1 MWIQSYKKWSL
12 KKHIELVHEK
22 IECVCNLCEYAS
34 LVIVLISLQ
43 IIKCAGIPE
52 QRWQIS
58 IWTVSS
64 EFGRHFSG
72 HLWHT
77 LWSHSRC
84 ELIYNFRYLCKSQS
98 MQEHLRCGILIWTVS
113 SEFWYLCKLY
123 SAQEHTHIVSVNEKV
138 RYPCSQCEYWAT
150 INLNQFHEKL
160 KYPYYHCDK
169 HHTQRVMWRDIL
181 NQSRGKISTHVINVY
196 IKLKLKISK

>member
-1 MWIQSYKKWSL
+1 MWVCKFSYSFDISANHK
-12 KKHIELVHEK
+12 
-22 IECVCNLCEYAS
+22 VCRNSWAEVTNLNMNC
-34 LVIVLISLQ
+34 
-43 IIKCAGIPE
+43 
-52 QRWQIS
+52 
-58 IWTVSS
+58 S

-181 NQSRGKISTHVINVY
+181 NQSRGKISTHVINVLHN
-196 IKLKLKISK
+196 KTETEDL